1 MPTLQC
7 NGVPF
12 FSTGNDSTLLKQCLS
27 NSSSLE
33 NSTIFWVRFLLNFYS
48 QFRFSFLQW
57 NENFRIS
64 IQIFKVIQFA
74 PPPVWDS
81 LSISRKTIWLGIRTH
96 PGFVILTTT
105 QKYKTSLILLR
116 DDNLKFYKR
125 FFTLRKIQRPQL
137 GKFFELWTLRV
148 SIFNWFG
155 K

>member
-1 MPTLQC
+1 MARPM
-7 NGVPF
+7 F
-12 FSTGNDSTLLKQCLS
+12 DFRFSVRIFKPEVTLLEGLS
-27 NSSSLE
+27 K
-33 NSTIFWVRFLLNFYS
+33 FLLNFYS

-57 NENFRIS
+57 NKNFRIS
-64 IQIFKVIQFA
+64 IQIFKVIQFS

-125 FFTLRKIQRPQL
+125 FFTLRKIQRPFNDSWVIFL
-137 GKFFELWTLRV
+137 NFGLCVF

>member
-1 MPTLQC
+1 MARPM
-7 NGVPF
+7 F
-12 FSTGNDSTLLKQCLS
+12 DFRFSVRFSKPEVTLLEGLS
-27 NSSSLE
+27 K
-33 NSTIFWVRFLLNFYS
+33 FLLNFYS

-57 NENFRIS
+57 NKDFRIS
-64 IQIFKVIQFA
+64 IEIFKVVGFS

-125 FFTLRKIQRPQL
+125 FFTLRKIQRPFNDSWVIFL
-137 GKFFELWTLRV
+137 NFGLCVF